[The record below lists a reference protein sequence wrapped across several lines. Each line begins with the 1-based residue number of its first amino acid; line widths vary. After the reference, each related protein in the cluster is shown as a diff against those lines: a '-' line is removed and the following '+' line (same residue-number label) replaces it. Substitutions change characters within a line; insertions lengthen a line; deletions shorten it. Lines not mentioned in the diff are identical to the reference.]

1 LNLAKK
7 KAATTACLSNTKNLS
22 LGWYMY
28 MQDNDGRIMSCE
40 DYATEPGGKFI
51 GWCGIPRDEGGN
63 RMSISQTE
71 PPVTDELREKAEKR
85 VNQRMALYSHIGS
98 YIIINGFLIL
108 IWALTG
114 AHTDNFWPVWV
125 MLGWGIGLAFHIF
138 GYITGKRSDAMR
150 EKMLQKELDKVK
162 KEQGPQ

>member
-1 LNLAKK
+1 MEQ
-7 KAATTACLSNTKNLS
+7 
-22 LGWYMY
+22 G
-28 MQDNDGRIMSCE
+28 QQ
-40 DYATEPGGKFI
+40 P
-51 GWCGIPRDEGGN
+51 P
-63 RMSISQTE
+63 E